1 MLQVK
6 GETQVNF
13 ERENRT
19 LFLSCLS
26 FEKKSHPSGWTYV
39 GWLLSSEIA
48 GIGTLAQRRCI
59 VCLLTGGIQTT
70 RNMVPTENSVR
81 INQHPCGTLTQI
93 SSMHFPC
100 WQAHRSLKTGSLC
113 LVLSSSA
120 PKCRES
126 VSRKNPVMDQQE
138 FGRVDLGEAAFPL
151 QEGKHR
157 RNWLAPARRRVA
169 FF

>member
-48 GIGTLAQRRCI
+48 GCPRCPK
-59 VCLLTGGIQTT
+59 
-70 RNMVPTENSVR
+70 REKM
-81 INQHPCGTLTQI
+81 
-93 SSMHFPC
+93 
-100 WQAHRSLKTGSLC
+100 HRSNS
-113 LVLSSSA
+113 SYWRSSA
-120 PKCRES
+120 AEQRLGVCPRFPYSSAGGVVCFEEDIS
-126 VSRKNPVMDQQE
+126 VHPHVEPIANRN
-138 FGRVDLGEAAFPL
+138 L
-151 QEGKHR
+151 EG
-157 RNWLAPARRRVA
+157 WLNA
-169 FF
+169 